1 MKKFSILALLCA
13 TLAITPAFAEMNL
26 DYNTPSVEL
35 STQSALLSTAYEPTT
50 LPTVPVDL
58 SFAFNDI
65 ENLQAKDMTLVE
77 MQETE
82 GAALPYIAG
91 AAAIGGFYNLGSY
104 AHNVPNNQR
113 TWRGYATAF
122 GSGAIGGAVAA
133 TPIGAIRAPIIG
145 GGIVLAGDSTANNK
159 MRK

>member
-1 MKKFSILALLCA
+1 MKKLSILALTA
-13 TLAITPAFAEMNL
+13 TIAITPAFAEVNS
-26 DYNTPSVEL
+26 YATPSVI
-35 STQSALLSTAYEPTT
+35 QSAVSLDDIDTPATT
-50 LPTVPVDL
+50 SQADL
-58 SFAFNDI
+58 SFAFDDV
-65 ENLQAKDMTLVE
+65 ENLQVKEMTVAQ

-91 AAAIGGFYNLGSY
+91 AAAVGGFYNLGSY
-104 AHNVPNNQR
+104 AHNVPKNQR

-145 GGIVLAGDSTANNK
+145 GGIVLAGGSTANNK